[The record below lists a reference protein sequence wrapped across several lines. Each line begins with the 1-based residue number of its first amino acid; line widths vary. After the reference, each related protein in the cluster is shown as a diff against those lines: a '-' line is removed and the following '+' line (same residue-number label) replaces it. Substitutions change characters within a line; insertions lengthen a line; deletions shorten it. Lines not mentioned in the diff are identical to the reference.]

1 MHWMDLPR
9 GRLDRSSGQPGEP
22 AGETDIR
29 AQRWAPDG
37 RARPPAELLDN
48 LRLRLSQLAENH
60 PSAPRRRPAQ
70 RDWGEPCDWG
80 DPRDWSD
87 PRDRDAR
94 ADRNAPGDRDTPLDR
109 LWRPEQEAW
118 PGEGV
123 AAGPHIGSSADQH
136 AEADD
141 AQAERFGGLAEAIR
155 AASQLSD
162 GFPASPGPGMFGE
175 VSWPGSWGDTE
186 PYRPWFI
193 GGDPWSPWW
202 AG

>member
-1 MHWMDLPR
+1 MHWMDLAR
-9 GRLDRSSGQPGEP
+9 GRLDRTFGRPGEP

-48 LRLRLSQLAENH
+48 LRLRLSQLADNH

-70 RDWGEPCDWG
+70 RDWGEPCDWVE
-80 DPRDWSD
+80 

-94 ADRNAPGDRDTPLDR
+94 GDRNPLGDWDAPWDRG
-109 LWRPEQEAW
+109 WRPEQEAW

-123 AAGPHIGSSADQH
+123 ADEPHIGSPADQH
-136 AEADD
+136 ADADD
-141 AQAERFGGLAEAIR
+141 AQAARFGGLADAIH

-162 GFPASPGPGMFGE
+162 MLPASPGPGMFGE
-175 VSWPGSWGDTE
+175 VRWPGIWADTE
-186 PYRPWFI
+186 PYRPWFM

-202 AG
+202 ATDDGG